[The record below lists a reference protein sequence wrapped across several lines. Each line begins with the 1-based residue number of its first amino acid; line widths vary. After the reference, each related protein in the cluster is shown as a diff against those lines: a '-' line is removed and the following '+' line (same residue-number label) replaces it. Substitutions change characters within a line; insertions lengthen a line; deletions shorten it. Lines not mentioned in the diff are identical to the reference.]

1 MNTIERARGRWQE
14 ILPQLGIDTRFLRN
28 KHGPCPI
35 CGGKDRFRF
44 DDRDGSGSYY
54 CNQCGPGPGL
64 VLIRKLKRWD
74 HATACSAIDK
84 IIGTNRDTG
93 QWPAPNPATKDRVG
107 RDAAIRRLLRE
118 ADNPNVA
125 ADYLAR
131 RGLAVR
137 SPIIGGHRWC
147 PYYSDENHA
156 LIGRFP
162 ALIIPI
168 LGPDGSLQSAQ
179 RIYDA
184 DVTPR
189 KKILPPVNTISGGA
203 VRLYDADDE
212 LGLGEGVE
220 TSMAAHQI
228 FDIPVWAALSANGIE
243 TFVPPPHLRWLHIFA
258 DNDANYVGQA
268 AAYSLARRLMR
279 NKGLV
284 VEVHMPPVADTD
296 WLDVLK
302 QPGRRR

>member
-1 MNTIERARGRWQE
+1 MNTIERACGRWQE

-125 ADYLAR
+125 ANYLAR
-131 RGLAVR
+131 RGVAVR
-137 SPIIGGHRWC
+137 SPIIRGHRWC
-147 PYYSDENHA
+147 PYYSDEDHA

-162 ALIIPI
+162 ALRWELNSIHDQFAVPQEEWPHMI
-168 LGPDGSLQSAQ
+168 LVMCWIVYRLGDERPAEDARCTCQKHLHDCSSRLVSAC
-179 RIYDA
+179 
-184 DVTPR
+184 
-189 KKILPPVNTISGGA
+189 
-203 VRLYDADDE
+203 
-212 LGLGEGVE
+212 
-220 TSMAAHQI
+220 
-228 FDIPVWAALSANGIE
+228 
-243 TFVPPPHLRWLHIFA
+243 
-258 DNDANYVGQA
+258 
-268 AAYSLARRLMR
+268 ARQTRQEHR
-279 NKGLV
+279 F
-284 VEVHMPPVADTD
+284 
-296 WLDVLK
+296 
-302 QPGRRR
+302 

>member
-74 HATACSAIDK
+74 HATACNAIDK

-212 LGLGEGVE
+212 LGLGEGV
-220 TSMAAHQI
+220 
-228 FDIPVWAALSANGIE
+228 
-243 TFVPPPHLRWLHIFA
+243 PPPHLRWLHIFA